1 MTNSN
6 GQFTG
11 WCSVS
16 NTLKSEPIHH
26 ISPGRA
32 SKDQRWQVH
41 TGLVHGLCPPVA
53 TLSYVHRKIYIFS
66 SAPRPTGTVLS
77 PILEHWSVQVLEREG
92 LHCVT
97 KCIMDELR
105 TLWPNNMLLVD
116 TLYFLI
122 VLMYETY
129 FIHAKVLDLKI
140 NQEFREMCKWA
151 RVDNSIGYSVPGIVS
166 SFKYI

>member
-32 SKDQRWQVH
+32 SKDGRFTQALYTCTWIMPS
-41 TGLVHGLCPPVA
+41 CSNPV
-53 TLSYVHRKIYIFS
+53 ICS
-66 SAPRPTGTVLS
+66 S
-77 PILEHWSVQVLEREG
+77 EN
-92 LHCVT
+92 LHLLICT
-97 KCIMDELR
+97 Q
-105 TLWPNNMLLVD
+105 THNMLLVD

-129 FIHAKVLDLKI
+129 IIHAKVLDLKI

-166 SFKYI
+166 KLLQIYLI